1 MGRQPDQQSDMS
13 ARSAAQNE
21 SGPSSMDADS
31 SSSQSDLHSH
41 LPPAFEEIVMH
52 PSPHDTQRI
61 AAQGRDRTIRPTA
74 SSGNG
79 TPRRRIW
86 SSVEEFPLKRPS
98 PSTQT
103 TPTSPL
109 QAAKAPPTTP
119 QPPSTLPDP
128 WQRSEPQVISPPID
142 DSNTAPVSPPSPQ
155 PSAQNTTTSAS
166 KSHPTAP
173 STPANPPIS
182 SESQKAAYSDKTERI
197 VAWSNLLR
205 SLQPFIWAAVIL
217 VVVVPLVG
225 KALLFYSST
234 TPVQQAVKPLT
245 EVMVPAIP
253 HRGNMDKALLEAVET
268 AHASAQAFAQD
279 ELDDWEIKLEGRVDH
294 FLDWYFGYLNQK
306 KMEFMTP
313 LVWVSSA
320 AIHSVNPKHMKANEA
335 VMARFTG
342 EFQKQFAKQVL
353 VPQTA
358 QMRLENLTTETVNHY
373 LLALRQNMDQVQV
386 KYRIPQ
392 GQWDRYLSD
401 ISTTIQ
407 DTEGNLSN
415 LSLKMLV
422 GGSGYLL
429 TKPLVLATVTKIG
442 TKVSSKM
449 AGTAAAKLAAKT
461 GGTVAAELG
470 TSLVDPIV
478 GVGIF
483 IWDIWDYQHTV
494 DLERPLLK
502 ANLLDYLQGVE
513 RSLLNDPET
522 GVLSAI
528 AQLEQGIFQS
538 L

>member
-1 MGRQPDQQSDMS
+1 MAP
-13 ARSAAQNE
+13 
-21 SGPSSMDADS
+21 PSSSAP
-31 SSSQSDLHSH
+31 
-41 LPPAFEEIVMH
+41 PPAFEEVVVRAS
-52 PSPHDTQRI
+52 PSEAQRI
-61 AAQGRDRTIRPTA
+61 MSQGRNRLIRPTA
-74 SSGNG
+74 SSGRSGNSAHVYS
-79 TPRRRIW
+79 T
-86 SSVEEFPLKRPS
+86 VEELPRKESPQKPSQQS
-98 PSTQT
+98 PSV
-103 TPTSPL
+103 P
-109 QAAKAPPTTP
+109 
-119 QPPSTLPDP
+119 
-128 WQRSEPQVISPPID
+128 
-142 DSNTAPVSPPSPQ
+142 
-155 PSAQNTTTSAS
+155 
-166 KSHPTAP
+166 PTAP
-173 STPANPPIS
+173 SSSTSQTSSSSTAQSPAPEQTPYT
-182 SESQKAAYSDKTERI
+182 EKTQRI

-205 SLQPFIWAAVIL
+205 SLQPFIWGAIVL
-217 VVVVPLVG
+217 VVIIPLVG

-234 TPVQQAVKPLT
+234 TPVQHTSQPMT

-253 HRGNMDKALLEAVET
+253 RRANLDKALVDAVQT
-268 AHASAQAFAQD
+268 AHQSAQAFAKA
-279 ELDDWEIKLEGRVDH
+279 ELDDWEIQLEGRVDH

-320 AIHSVNPKHMKANEA
+320 AIHTVNPNQMKPSEA
-335 VMARFTG
+335 VITQFTG

-358 QMRLENLTTETVNHY
+358 QIRLENLTTETVNHY
-373 LLALRQNMDQVQV
+373 LLALRQNMDQAPL

-392 GQWDRYLSD
+392 GQWERYLSD

-415 LSLKMLV
+415 LSLKVLV

-429 TKPLVLATVTKIG
+429 TKPLVLATVGKIG
-442 TKVSSKM
+442 GKVSSKL
-449 AGTAAAKLAAKT
+449 AGTAAAKVAAKT

-502 ANLLDYLQGVE
+502 ANLMDYLQGVE
-513 RSLLNDPET
+513 QSLLNDPET

-528 AQLEQGIFQS
+528 FQLEQGIFQS

>member
-1 MGRQPDQQSDMS
+1 MGRQPDQQPPDTST
-13 ARSAAQNE
+13 RSNPENE
-21 SGPSSMDADS
+21 TAPVPPLPPSPSSRR
-31 SSSQSDLHSH
+31 
-41 LPPAFEEIVMH
+41 PAFEEIVSH
-52 PSPHDTQRI
+52 PSSRTPSRMT
-61 AAQGRDRTIRPTA
+61 AQGRDRLIRPTA
-74 SSGNG
+74 SSSRKDNLQ
-79 TPRRRIW
+79 PQRRVW
-86 SSVEEFPLKRPS
+86 STVEEFPLNPS
-98 PSTQT
+98 QSTSRSVPLPEKPTTTTQT
-103 TPTSPL
+103 SPVPPVPPV
-109 QAAKAPPTTP
+109 PPTTAP
-119 QPPSTLPDP
+119 SADRNPPNPPSNSSTTDP
-128 WQRSEPQVISPPID
+128 S
-142 DSNTAPVSPPSPQ
+142 
-155 PSAQNTTTSAS
+155 TTS
-166 KSHPTAP
+166 P
-173 STPANPPIS
+173 SS
-182 SESQKAAYSDKTERI
+182 DSQKTPYADKTQRI

-205 SLQPFIWAAVIL
+205 SLQPFIWAAVIS

-234 TPVQQAVKPLT
+234 TPVQQTIKPLT

-253 HRGNMDKALLEAVET
+253 HRGNMDKALVEAVQT
-268 AHASAQAFAQD
+268 AHESAQRFAQD
-279 ELDDWEIKLEGRVDH
+279 ELDDWEIQLEGRVDH

-313 LVWVSSA
+313 LVWMSSA
-320 AIHSVNPKHMKANEA
+320 AIHSVNPKHMTANEA
-335 VMARFTG
+335 VMTRFTG

-358 QMRLENLTTETVNHY
+358 QMRLENLTTETVSHY

-392 GQWDRYLSD
+392 GQWERYLSD

-442 TKVSSKM
+442 SKVSSKM

-528 AQLEQGIFQS
+528 GQLEQGIFQS

>member
-1 MGRQPDQQSDMS
+1 MGQQPDKQQPDLSDRAKTVDDS
-13 ARSAAQNE
+13 KPVA
-21 SGPSSMDADS
+21 S
-31 SSSQSDLHSH
+31 SSPSA
-41 LPPAFEEIVMH
+41 PRPVFEEMV
-52 PSPHDTQRI
+52 
-61 AAQGRDRTIRPTA
+61 
-74 SSGNG
+74 
-79 TPRRRIW
+79 
-86 SSVEEFPLKRPS
+86 VRPS
-98 PSTQT
+98 PSEAKRIMSQGRNRLTRPTVSSGSAGKTVHVRSTVEELPQKLSPRSHSVPPT
-103 TPTSPL
+103 VSSSSASPTSSS
-109 QAAKAPPTTP
+109 
-119 QPPSTLPDP
+119 STAQLPDP
-128 WQRSEPQVISPPID
+128 EKPPY
-142 DSNTAPVSPPSPQ
+142 T
-155 PSAQNTTTSAS
+155 
-166 KSHPTAP
+166 
-173 STPANPPIS
+173 
-182 SESQKAAYSDKTERI
+182 EKTQRI

-205 SLQPFIWAAVIL
+205 SLQPFIWGAIIL
-217 VVVVPLVG
+217 VVIIPLVG

-234 TPVQQAVKPLT
+234 TPVQPTIQPLT
-245 EVMVPAIP
+245 EIIVPAIP
-253 HRGNMDKALLEAVET
+253 RRANLDKALVDAVQT
-268 AHASAQAFAQD
+268 AHQSAQEFAKA
-279 ELDDWEIKLEGRVDH
+279 ELDDWEIQLEGRVDH

-320 AIHSVNPKHMKANEA
+320 AIHTVNPNQMKASEA
-335 VMARFTG
+335 VITRFTG

-358 QMRLENLTTETVNHY
+358 QIRLENLTTETVNHY

-392 GQWDRYLSD
+392 GQWERYLSD

-429 TKPLVLATVTKIG
+429 TKPLVLATVGKIG
-442 TKVSSKM
+442 GKVSSKF

-494 DLERPLLK
+494 ELERPLLK
-502 ANLLDYLQGVE
+502 ANLMDYLQGVE
-513 RSLLNDPET
+513 QSLLNDPET

-528 AQLEQGIFQS
+528 GQLEQGIFQS

>member
-1 MGRQPDQQSDMS
+1 MERPPNQQSPGQS
-13 ARSAAQNE
+13 TRSTPGDGGNPVQ
-21 SGPSSMDADS
+21 
-31 SSSQSDLHSH
+31 
-41 LPPAFEEIVMH
+41 
-52 PSPHDTQRI
+52 PSP
-61 AAQGRDRTIRPTA
+61 PK
-74 SSGNG
+74 
-79 TPRRRIW
+79 RRVW
-86 SSVEEFPLKRPS
+86 SSVEEFPVTRS
-98 PSTQT
+98 PQSSQTAKVYKVPQSPPPPTQT
-103 TPTSPL
+103 TGHH
-109 QAAKAPPTTP
+109 PP
-119 QPPSTLPDP
+119 D
-128 WQRSEPQVISPPID
+128 SPP
-142 DSNTAPVSPPSPQ
+142 NA
-155 PSAQNTTTSAS
+155 
-166 KSHPTAP
+166 
-173 STPANPPIS
+173 STPAPS
-182 SESQKAAYSDKTERI
+182 SDSTTVAYTDKTQRI
-197 VAWSNLLR
+197 VAWSNMLR

-234 TPVQQAVKPLT
+234 TPTPNPIKPLT
-245 EVMVPAIP
+245 EVTIPVIP
-253 HRGNMDKALLEAVET
+253 HRANMDQALVEAIQT
-268 AHASAQAFAQD
+268 AHDSAQAFAQD
-279 ELDDWEIKLEGRVDH
+279 ELDEWEIQLEGRVDH

-306 KMEFMTP
+306 KMEFITP

-320 AIHSVNPKHMKANEA
+320 AIHSVNPKQMKANEA

-342 EFQKQFAKQVL
+342 AFQKQFAKQVL

-358 QMRLENLTTETVNHY
+358 QIRLENLTTETVNHY

-392 GQWDRYLSD
+392 GQWERYLND

-422 GGSGYLL
+422 GGSGYVL
-429 TKPLVLATVTKIG
+429 TKPLIVATVTKMG
-442 TKVSSKM
+442 SKVSSKM

-461 GGTVAAELG
+461 GGTVAAEFG
-470 TSLVDPIV
+470 TSLIDPIV

-528 AQLEQGIFQS
+528 AQLEHGIFQS

>member
-1 MGRQPDQQSDMS
+1 MRSTVEELTAQQSSQPLAKQASQNS
-13 ARSAAQNE
+13 AKQASQPKAKQASQPKAKQASEVNAQRS
-21 SGPSSMDADS
+21 
-31 SSSQSDLHSH
+31 HS
-41 LPPAFEEIVMH
+41 
-52 PSPHDTQRI
+52 
-61 AAQGRDRTIRPTA
+61 
-74 SSGNG
+74 
-79 TPRRRIW
+79 
-86 SSVEEFPLKRPS
+86 
-98 PSTQT
+98 
-103 TPTSPL
+103 
-109 QAAKAPPTTP
+109 APP
-119 QPPSTLPDP
+119 D
-128 WQRSEPQVISPPID
+128 EPT
-142 DSNTAPVSPPSPQ
+142 SNTALTSSALTTQPPAPEKEKT
-155 PSAQNTTTSAS
+155 PY
-166 KSHPTAP
+166 TA
-173 STPANPPIS
+173 
-182 SESQKAAYSDKTERI
+182 KTQRI

-205 SLQPFIWAAVIL
+205 SLQPFIWGAIIL
-217 VVVVPLVG
+217 VVVIPLIG

-234 TPVQQAVKPLT
+234 TPVQKTRPPLT

-253 HRGNMDKALLEAVET
+253 RRANLDKALVDAVQT
-268 AHASAQAFAQD
+268 AHQSAQEFAQA
-279 ELDDWEIKLEGRVDH
+279 ELDDWEIQLEGRVDH

-320 AIHSVNPKHMKANEA
+320 AIHTVNPHQMKASEA
-335 VMARFTG
+335 VITRFTG

-358 QMRLENLTTETVNHY
+358 QIQLENLTTATINHY

-392 GQWDRYLSD
+392 GQWDRYLAD

-422 GGSGYLL
+422 GGSSYML
-429 TKPLVLATVTKIG
+429 TKPLVLATAGKIG
-442 TKVSSKM
+442 SKASSKL
-449 AGTAAAKLAAKT
+449 AGTAASKLAAKT

-494 DLERPLLK
+494 ELERPLLK
-502 ANLLDYLQGVE
+502 TNLVDYLQGVE
-513 RSLLNDPET
+513 QSLLNDPET
-522 GVLSAI
+522 GVLSAVV
-528 AQLEQGIFQS
+528 QLEQGIFQS

>member
-1 MGRQPDQQSDMS
+1 MGPQPDQQPPDLST
-13 ARSAAQNE
+13 RSKTGNE
-21 SGPSSMDADS
+21 GDPTSPSSPS
-31 SSSQSDLHSH
+31 PH
-41 LPPAFEEIVMH
+41 PPAFEEIVVH
-52 PSPHDTQRI
+52 PSPQDAKRMV
-61 AAQGRDRTIRPTA
+61 QGGDRLMRPTA
-74 SSGNG
+74 SSSNG
-79 TPRRRIW
+79 KVRPKRRVF
-86 SSVEEFPLKRPS
+86 STVEEFPRKQPQSPPVQAAQS
-98 PSTQT
+98 PSQRLPHPPSQPVPPPPAKSEATDSTVQAAPHAQAP
-103 TPTSPL
+103 TPTASSRSPAD
-109 QAAKAPPTTP
+109 QSSH
-119 QPPSTLPDP
+119 PPS
-128 WQRSEPQVISPPID
+128 
-142 DSNTAPVSPPSPQ
+142 SPPS
-155 PSAQNTTTSAS
+155 
-166 KSHPTAP
+166 
-173 STPANPPIS
+173 S
-182 SESQKAAYSDKTERI
+182 SSSKAAYSDKTERI

-234 TPVQQAVKPLT
+234 TSVQPTIKPLT

-253 HRGNMDKALLEAVET
+253 RNGNMDKALLEAVQT
-268 AHASAQAFAQD
+268 AHESAQAFAQD
-279 ELDDWEIKLEGRVDH
+279 ELDDWEIQLEGRVDH

-306 KMEFMTP
+306 RLEFMTP

-320 AIHSVNPKHMKANEA
+320 AIHSVNPKHMKPNEA
-335 VMARFTG
+335 VMTRFTG

-494 DLERPLLK
+494 DLERPVLK

-528 AQLEQGIFQS
+528 AQLEQGIFQA